1 MNSLQRLPPPPPLFA
16 WRTRLDKLAAFMP
29 LVLLAALLWG
39 SVWLLRNAPQAE
51 LSTPTAKPTHEPDYF
66 AQDFTLKTYS
76 LQGELKSFLQ
86 GSSSEHYPDTLTNYI
101 EQPVMHSVSLSGRLS
116 TAIAKQSLS
125 NEDGSEIQLMGQA
138 VVHKQGLRGR
148 DPDMT
153 LRSDFIHLFV
163 NTDKVLTY
171 APVQIERGDNRFEGQ
186 KLQADNLNQRFVL
199 QGKVKALLVPTA
211 RP

>member
-16 WRTRLDKLAAFMP
+16 WRRRLDKLAAFMP

-86 GSSSEHYPDTLTNYI
+86 GSSSKHYPDTLTNFI

-138 VVHKQGLRGR
+138 VVHKQGLQGK

-153 LRSDFIHLFV
+153 LRSEFIHLFV

-171 APVQIERGDNRFEGQ
+171 APVQIERGVNRFEGQ